1 MQPKSATRPAST
13 PAPLV
18 RPQEVADAISVSR
31 YTVLR
36 WCREGR
42 LRHVKLSGSVRIP
55 REELD
60 RIYEEGIQ

>member
-1 MQPKSATRPAST
+1 MQQKSATGPAT
-13 PAPLV
+13 PSAPLV

-42 LRHVKLSGSVRIP
+42 LRHVKLSGTVRIP
-55 REELD
+55 REELE
-60 RIYEEGIQ
+60 RIYREGIQ